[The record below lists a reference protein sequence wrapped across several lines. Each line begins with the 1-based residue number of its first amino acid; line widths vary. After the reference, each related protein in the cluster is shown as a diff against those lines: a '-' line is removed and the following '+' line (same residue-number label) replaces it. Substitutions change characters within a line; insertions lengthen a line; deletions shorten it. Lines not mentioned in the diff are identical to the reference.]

1 MAEKTTIDSVG
12 PIAAQLKNELSSLE
26 KTQIASIKNLGSIS
40 TRPGVL
46 NGSVANSIS
55 NLNNHQKSAMEIGAN
70 IAAKL
75 ERAGAFSKGA
85 EKVLTTA
92 VSSTVAD
99 KIPLS
104 QKFPKNPVDM
114 GRLGNRVP
122 EFNKKSPYE
131 KILDKK
137 NRLTGESD
145 LNYGG
150 LTFPPDLKQNAA
162 SYIELWFWSY
172 ERESPTSAGSIS
184 PDLKVWL
191 PIPENFTI
199 NHEVKYQERDT
210 GLLGDVMQ
218 SDAAQ
223 TALKTAGGIGDK
235 VKAAS
240 ESLGN
245 QTGEEAGKAVG
256 EVAKR
261 AAFAALN
268 SADEVLGGLAGR
280 VTGEIPNPHP
290 TVFFKGLELRQFT
303 WTWKLVPR
311 SVEEAATLKAMIVLM
326 KQRILPEK
334 AGSFLKYPSLL
345 KPSVLPDSS
354 VYGNFMKSAVRTF
367 AVNYTA
373 EGTSAFF
380 VDGAPVAI
388 NLVLTFQEMENMTRG
403 DV

>member
-12 PIAAQLKNELSSLE
+12 PVAAQLKNELSSLE
-26 KTQIASIKNLGSIS
+26 KTQIAGIRNLGSIS

-46 NGSVANSIS
+46 NGSVSNSIT
-55 NLNNHQKSAMEIGAN
+55 NLNSHQRSAMELGAN

-75 ERAGAFSKGA
+75 ERAGTFSKGA
-85 EKVLTTA
+85 EKVLTSA

-99 KIPLS
+99 KIPLA
-104 QKFPKNPVDM
+104 QKFPSNPVDM

-137 NRLTGESD
+137 NRLTGEGD

-245 QTGEEAGKAVG
+245 QTGEEAGKAIG

-354 VYGNFMKSAVRTF
+354 VYGNFMKSAIRTF